1 MPGGGSLVCGQS
13 SLIMALSLIEI
24 QGLQSLLG
32 GHLQPAKVVTS
43 ERRAGTAVLR
53 YLKSSEGL
61 AMSGGCSAAACVAEY
76 NSTFSPAPLHSCS
89 SGLASRGGYLD
100 ILPRHPY
107 IVRVSRKQLKSKIIQ
122 NFPQTVFFLEP
133 IINRIK
139 VITIIKFSISFM
151 PNLLVHR

>member
-107 IVRVSRKQLKSKIIQ
+107 IAQVLKK
-122 NFPQTVFFLEP
+122 PL
-133 IINRIK
+133 K
-139 VITIIKFSISFM
+139 
-151 PNLLVHR
+151 

>member
-107 IVRVSRKQLKSKIIQ
+107 IARVSRKQLKSKIIQ
-122 NFPQTVFFLEP
+122 NFPQTGFFLEP

-139 VITIIKFSISFM
+139 VRICTDSHQSK
-151 PNLLVHR
+151 LLTAAAL